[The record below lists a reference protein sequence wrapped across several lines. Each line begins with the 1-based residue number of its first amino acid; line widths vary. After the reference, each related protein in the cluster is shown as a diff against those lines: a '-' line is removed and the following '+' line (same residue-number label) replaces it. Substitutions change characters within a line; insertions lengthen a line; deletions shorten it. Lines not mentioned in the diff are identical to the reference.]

1 MSDREDAY
9 RRSAEYLSFKQSAVT
24 EAALGRLNTLGQID
38 PQGVAWAAYDWL
50 QMNDAGL
57 PYVPLL
63 EDNAREN
70 ARFWAET
77 ATPAELECYA
87 LAAMD
92 RLSSVNAIFTSRQIK
107 RLIAGVWKRMAP
119 DERDAFMVWIAK
131 QDNTTSDTT
140 KDKGQ

>member
-1 MSDREDAY
+1 MTKIEDAY
-9 RRSAEYLSFKQSAVT
+9 RRSGEYLAFKQSAVT
-24 EAALGRLNTLGQID
+24 EAAMGRLNTLGQID

-92 RLSSVNAIFTSRQIK
+92 RLTSVNAIFTSRQIK
-107 RLIAGVWKRMAP
+107 RLIAGVFKRMTP
-119 DERDAFMVWIAK
+119 DERNAFTVWINA
-131 QDNTTSDTT
+131 TSGANNDTT

>member
-1 MSDREDAY
+1 MAAIKRRAIKMSDREEAY
-9 RRSAEYLSFKQSAVT
+9 KRTDEYLSFKQSAVT

-107 RLIAGVWKRMAP
+107 RLFGALWKHMT
-119 DERDAFMVWIAK
+119 DEEKQVITAWINKDQK
-131 QDNTTSDTT
+131 Q
-140 KDKGQ
+140 